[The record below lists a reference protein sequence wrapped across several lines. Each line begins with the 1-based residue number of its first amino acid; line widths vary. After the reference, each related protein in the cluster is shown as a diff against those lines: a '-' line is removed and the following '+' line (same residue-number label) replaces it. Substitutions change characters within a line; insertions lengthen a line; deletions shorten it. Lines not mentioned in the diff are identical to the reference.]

1 MVCSRIDTGGSRT
14 TRPYSAADGAAAIGT
29 CDHLS
34 DVVANLNRPG
44 SNTGLGSDFFGKMV
58 LQVENG
64 FQFRLYLIESEVLI
78 LGAQVADEHGGIVT
92 DLRQIVVIFLTA
104 GMPGFHRVDLLLKL
118 GFEFCVVGIRAGDLD
133 IICRPRGS
141 CYCGE
146 HTPGDHRTG
155 LEGCHNQQECHCN
168 SKHRT
173 EAGTA
178 GKCCPNCLKAIFQ
191 TLRHRPGSFRGAG
204 CILCSVFGFVVF
216 LANFSP
222 LLPTGDGI
230 GCDSICFIQS
240 LPIPGFKIC
249 LIRFLFQL
257 RSLFNLLEFMAVSGI
272 ADFPDA
278 ALSRGNSLLKCLR
291 TDILILICFR
301 SLTIRKHRCCSC
313 REDVVFH
320 YTPSAG

>member
-1 MVCSRIDTGGSRT
+1 M
-14 TRPYSAADGAAAIGT
+14 
-29 CDHLS
+29 
-34 DVVANLNRPG
+34 
-44 SNTGLGSDFFGKMV
+44 
-58 LQVENG
+58 
-64 FQFRLYLIESEVLI
+64 
-78 LGAQVADEHGGIVT
+78 T
-92 DLRQIVVIFLTA
+92 DLRQIVVILLTA
-104 GMPGFHRVDLLLKL
+104 GVTGFHRIDLLLKL
-118 GFEFCVVGIRAGDLD
+118 GFELCVVSICTGNLD
-133 IICRPRGS
+133 VISRPRGC

-146 HTPGDHRTG
+146 YAAGNHGTG
-155 LEGCHNQQECHCN
+155 LERCHNQQECHCN

-178 GKCCPNCLKAIFQ
+178 GKSCPNCLKAIFQ
-191 TLRHRPGSFRGAG
+191 TLRHRPGNFCGAG
-204 CILCSVFGFVVF
+204 CILCSILGFIVF
-216 LANFSP
+216 LTDFPP
-222 LLPTGDGI
+222 LLPPGDGI
-230 GCDSICFIQS
+230 GCDCICFIQS

-320 YTPSAG
+320 YTLPET